1 MQGNI
6 IPLSPILAFPH
17 FKIPKG
23 ALKQQLRGTVKTDVL
38 NNITF
43 CSMPHKVN
51 IEVEVQITIQLVWAY
66 IFDSGKLCTDTLV
79 IIGRENLKSLAMMG
93 LF

>member
-1 MQGNI
+1 
-6 IPLSPILAFPH
+6 
-17 FKIPKG
+17 
-23 ALKQQLRGTVKTDVL
+23 
-38 NNITF
+38 
-43 CSMPHKVN
+43 MPHKVN
-51 IEVEVQITIQLVWAY
+51 IEVEVQITTQLVWAY